1 MKILFASQ
9 NVNKV
14 KEISKLLP
22 DHIEI
27 IGLKDIGFTDDI
39 PETAPTLEGNAIM
52 KAKYLA
58 NQLDY
63 PIFADDT
70 GLEIDAL
77 NGEPGVY
84 SARYA
89 GEDKNANKN
98 MDLVLTKL
106 DGISNRNAQFR
117 TVISLEMN
125 GENHCFEGAVEGEIC
140 ETRSGQEGFGYDPIF
155 KPKGYDVTFAEMSL
169 DAKNEISHRGRAV
182 AKFVEFLKSY

>member
-22 DHIEI
+22 AHIEI
-27 IGLKDIGFTDDI
+27 IGLKDIGFTEDI
-39 PETAPTLEGNAIM
+39 PETADTLEGNAIM
-52 KAKYLA
+52 KAQHLA
-58 NQLDY
+58 KQLNY

-89 GEDKNANKN
+89 GEDKNAEKN
-98 MDLVLTKL
+98 MDLVLEKL
-106 DGISNRNAQFR
+106 KGETNRNAQFR

-125 GENHCFEGAVEGEIC
+125 GENICFEGKVEGQIC
-140 ETRSGQEGFGYDPIF
+140 EERSGNEGFGYDPIF
-155 KPKGYDVTFAEMSL
+155 KPNGYGVTFAEMSL
-169 DAKNEISHRGRAV
+169 DDKNKISHRGRAV
-182 AKFVEFLKSY
+182 SKFVEYLKSY

>member
-22 DHIEI
+22 NHIEI
-27 IGLKDIGFTDDI
+27 IGLKDIGFTQDI
-39 PETAPTLEGNAIM
+39 PETAETLEGNAIM

-58 NQLDY
+58 SQLDY

-70 GLEIDAL
+70 GLEIEVL

-89 GEDKNANKN
+89 GEDKNADKN
-98 MDLVLTKL
+98 MDLVLEKL
-106 DGISNRNAQFR
+106 KGESQRSAQFR
-117 TVISLEMN
+117 TVISLEIN
-125 GENHCFEGAVEGEIC
+125 GENYCFEGKVEGEIC
-140 ETRSGQEGFGYDPIF
+140 IERSGAEGFGYDPIF
-155 KPKGYDVTFAEMSL
+155 KPNGYTTTFAEMSM
-169 DAKNEISHRGRAV
+169 DEKNKISHRGLAV
-182 AKFVEFLKSY
+182 SKFVEFLKSY